1 MLKKIILPVVL
12 LIFTQQNF
20 YGMKEKENTNKGN
33 GKAQVGIW
41 GTINNWVNKNETA
54 AFDGSIG
61 LHKKERA
68 FSRYLLQPLQN
79 FTMDTEKYEF

>member
-1 MLKKIILPVVL
+1 MAIQEIGTVGVRETRKASSLTYGIIM
-12 LIFTQQNF
+12 FR
-20 YGMKEKENTNKGN
+20 
-33 GKAQVGIW
+33 
-41 GTINNWVNKNETA
+41 VNKNETA